1 MDWDDA
7 YANAPYIP
15 EAETYPDRW
24 AAGARA
30 FRDRLSDEGR
40 AQLGIAYGDSER
52 QRYDLFLPKG
62 AHVGTCVFV
71 HGGYWLKFHRSF
83 WSHLAAGPLARGWAV
98 AMPSYDL
105 CPDVSIAGITRQ
117 IAAAISMIAETRG
130 GPLMLAGHSAGG
142 HLVARMLAP
151 GMLAPEVLARITR
164 VAPISMLS
172 DLRPLIQT
180 AMNADLR
187 LDAEEAAEESPLLQ
201 PRPDTKVA
209 LWVGAE
215 ERPAFLDQTRWHSE
229 AWDVPQHILPG
240 RHHFDV
246 IEPLEDAQSG
256 LVRFLTGHAA

>member
-1 MDWDDA
+1 MQDLTDA
-7 YANAPYIP
+7 YDNRAYIP
-15 EAETYPDRW
+15 GGDDYPPRW
-24 AAGARA
+24 MAQAAA
-30 FRDRLSDEGR
+30 FRDAHDVRELPGFHAGTRR
-40 AQLGIAYGDSER
+40 AVDVVSPEDSA
-52 QRYDLFLPKG
+52 Q
-62 AHVGTCVFV
+62 GTVIFV
-71 HGGYWLKFHRSF
+71 HGGYWRAFDKSV
-83 WSHLAAGPLARGWAV
+83 WTHLAAGAVQRGWRV
-98 AMPSYDL
+98 ALPGYAL
-105 CPDVSIAGITRQ
+105 CPDVRIRDITRQ
-117 IAAAISMIAETRG
+117 TAEAITAVAQATD
-130 GPLMLAGHSAGG
+130 GPITLTGHSAGG

-172 DLRPLIQT
+172 DLRPLLQT

-201 PRPDTKVA
+201 SKPATEVA

-215 ERPAFLDQTRWHSE
+215 ERPTFLDQTRWLSE
-229 AWDVPQHILPG
+229 AWRAPQHILPG